1 MQEEERQKKLVDN
14 EKICDIIR
22 KNKSNDE
29 ASAGQR
35 PKASGGRW
43 EPCGEASG
51 AATSERG
58 ATSSTA
64 LPPLPGCYEVP
75 CGGRIRVVP
84 RKPSPLCGG
93 AGFIFCLK
101 GGHTG

>member
-1 MQEEERQKKLVDN
+1 MQEEERQKNLVDN

-22 KNKSNDE
+22 INKSDDE

-35 PKASGGRW
+35 PKASGEWW
-43 EPCGEASG
+43 EPRGGAPA

-64 LPPLPGCYEVP
+64 LPPLPG
-75 CGGRIRVVP
+75 
-84 RKPSPLCGG
+84 
-93 AGFIFCLK
+93 
-101 GGHTG
+101 